1 MPINNT
7 DEILDDDDVVPTPV
21 VPTPVVPTPVVPTPV
36 VPTPVVPTPVVPT
49 PVSNF
54 TEIERRRKRNLGF

>member
-7 DEILDDDDVVPTPV
+7 DEILDDDD
-21 VPTPVVPTPVVPTPV
+21 VVPTPV